1 MPVYQS
7 GSIGFR
13 KNPSM
18 VSGAASQGAADLELL
33 RAVFAHR
40 PDAWAL
46 FVRRHQSEVYTACCA
61 AFPENEAKD
70 VFVQMMAQLRADD
83 FALLRAFDGRAA
95 ISSYLRLVL
104 RDLLSERVS
113 RLLSENPERGWRAF
127 EHFFKRDLSRII
139 ARYFHGASDA
149 EDDIY
154 HDIVSALIEDDYRR
168 ILAYDGQ
175 GSFGGFVLRIVNNLC
190 IDRLRKDVPRRRL
203 PAAIQRLPAAEQ
215 EVFRQ
220 LYWEDCPEHQLA
232 AALRARKVEV
242 GADAVAAA
250 VAAVRAAL
258 PRNFTADEDSR
269 PRLVALPG
277 SAECRS
283 GEAELPDERLTPEDA
298 VIASEDE
305 ETLEQATGALKAAIA
320 RLPQEIRLYLQY
332 VMSGNGDLPPRD
344 IAKLMARPVTDI
356 YRLRQQAERLLRQT
370 LSENSAVKNLRM
382 SV

>member
-1 MPVYQS
+1 
-7 GSIGFR
+7 
-13 KNPSM
+13 M

-33 RAVFAHR
+33 RAVLAQR

-46 FVRRHQSEVYTACCA
+46 FVRRHQGEVYTACRT
-61 AFPENEAKD
+61 AFPDNEAKD
-70 VFVQMMAQLRADD
+70 VFVQLMAQLRADD
-83 FALLRAFDGRAA
+83 FALLRAFDGRAT

-104 RDLLSERVS
+104 RDLLSERIA

-127 EHFFKRDLSRII
+127 EHFFKRDLMRII
-139 ARYFHGASDA
+139 ARYFPGAGDG
-149 EDDIY
+149 EDDLY
-154 HDIVSALIEDDYRR
+154 HDVVSALIENDYRR
-168 ILAYDGQ
+168 IVAYDGQ

-232 AALRARKVEV
+232 TVLRARKIELST
-242 GADAVAAA
+242 DAVAAT

-258 PRNFTADEDSR
+258 PRNFNAADEDSR

-277 SAECRS
+277 STEGRS
-283 GEAELPDERLTPEDA
+283 GEADLPDERPTPEDV

-305 ETLEQATGALKAAIA
+305 ETLEQATGALKSAIA

-370 LSENSAVKNLRM
+370 LSENAAVKNLRL

>member
-1 MPVYQS
+1 M
-7 GSIGFR
+7 
-13 KNPSM
+13 
-18 VSGAASQGAADLELL
+18 L

-46 FVRRHQSEVYTACCA
+46 FVRQCQGDVYTACRM
-61 AFPENEAKD
+61 AFPDNDADD
-70 VFVQMMAQLRADD
+70 VFVQVMAQLRADD
-83 FALLRAFDGRAA
+83 FALLRAFDGRATMSA
-95 ISSYLRLVL
+95 YLRLVL
-104 RDLLSERVS
+104 RDVLSERVA

-127 EHFFKRDLSRII
+127 EHFFKRDLLRIV
-139 ARYFHGASDA
+139 ARYFPAAGDG

-154 HDIVSALIEDDYRR
+154 HDIASALIEDGYRR

-190 IDRLRKDVPRRRL
+190 IDLLRKDVPRRRL

-220 LYWEDCPEHQLA
+220 LYWENCPEHQLA
-232 AALRARKVEV
+232 AALQVRKIEL
-242 GADAVAAA
+242 GGEAIATAIAT
-250 VAAVRAAL
+250 VRAAL
-258 PRNFTADEDSR
+258 PRNFSAGDEDKR

-277 SAECRS
+277 STDDRG
-283 GEAELPDERLTPEDA
+283 GEGELPDERPTPEDA
-298 VIASEDE
+298 VIAGQDE
-305 ETLEQATGALKAAIA
+305 ETLEQAASALKAAIA

-332 VMSGNGDLPPRD
+332 VMSGDHDLPPRD
-344 IAKLMARPVTDI
+344 IAKLMARPVTEI
-356 YRLRQQAERLLRQT
+356 YRLRQQAERLLRQA